1 MPSISSMVAIE
12 NIKHWIAEH
21 PSLSS
26 FLKFFLWITAIFL
39 LMHWAR
45 IFLKKNLPD
54 NSVKYKSQKG
64 IEIIGYIL
72 IGILAISYFTGN
84 IKDFGL
90 AVGLLTAGITITLQ
104 ELILS
109 IAGSF
114 YIFFVRV
121 YKPGDRI
128 EIHSI
133 KGDVIDIDSIYTT
146 MMEIGEWVSSDN
158 YSGRIVKL
166 SNAFVFK
173 GPVYNYSRDFPF
185 VWDEFNLPI
194 KYGSDIELAK
204 QLVISVAQDLLSEYV
219 SASKSNWKQ
228 VVGKY
233 YIEDAQVDPT
243 LAITL
248 TDNWIQFN
256 LRYIVDYKKRRST
269 MHLLNNEINNR
280 ILQTKGKV
288 LLSSSTIE
296 IVNIPTVNISDS
308 SNKQ

>member
-1 MPSISSMVAIE
+1 MEDLNNLLTEYPIITNILKYLVWVALVFLIIS
-12 NIKHWIAEH
+12 
-21 PSLSS
+21 
-26 FLKFFLWITAIFL
+26 
-39 LMHWAR
+39 WAR
-45 IFLKKNLPD
+45 RFLKKKLPD
-54 NSVKYKSQKG
+54 NTTRYKTQKG
-64 IEIIGYIL
+64 IEIIGYFL
-72 IGILAISYFTGN
+72 IVLMTVSYFTGS
-84 IKDFGL
+84 IKDLGL
-90 AVGLLTAGITITLQ
+90 AIGLLTAGITITLQ

-128 EIHSI
+128 EINGI

-173 GPVYNYSRDFPF
+173 GPVYNYSQDFPF

-194 KYGSDIELAK
+194 RYGSDLKLAK
-204 QLVISVAQDLLSEYV
+204 SIVISVAQEKLSGYV
-219 SASKSNWKQ
+219 KKSISDWKA
-228 VVGKY
+228 VVDKY

-243 LAITL
+243 LAITI

-256 LRYIVDYKKRRST
+256 LRYIVDYKKRRLT
-269 MHLLNNEINNR
+269 KHLLNEEIGKR
-280 ILQTKGKV
+280 ILQTNGKV
-288 LLSSSTIE
+288 ILASATFE
-296 IVNIPTVNISDS
+296 IVKIPPVDLKSE
-308 SNKQ
+308 